1 MTARSGAIRL
11 TQRPYLERNY
21 LRLCSHFVVLYL
33 IGTMT
38 FMTTTAND
46 WIGAY
51 AAQLRVEMPSQEE
64 IDQILALAGTA
75 AHASERTA
83 APVACWLAAK
93 AGLGAEEAQELALL
107 IVVPDSDTSE
117 E

>member
-1 MTARSGAIRL
+1 MTARSGAIRF

-21 LRLCSHFVVLYL
+21 LRLCSHFVVLHL